1 MDDIDCPCGIATEIE
16 PGDPVAAPI
25 RSIIVARGCGVAN
38 VNVRP
43 APAPSK
49 PVGTG
54 AGEGWT
60 GSRVCASTDG
70 VVVLV
75 AGWGH
80 ITSEYAPPPRTLFS
94 VVLVIGDEELTNF
107 PLTISQSQSA
117 IPPGTASTAVC
128 GEYTLIPSWAR
139 RRRDFCCG
147 SWRVRDL
154 RPRKIMGSVSF
165 SIVDEG

>member
-1 MDDIDCPCGIATEIE
+1 MIFE
-16 PGDPVAAPI
+16 
-25 RSIIVARGCGVAN
+25 RGWGVAN
-38 VNVRP
+38 VKVRP

-54 AGEGWT
+54 AGEGRI

-70 VVVLV
+70 VVALV
-75 AGWGH
+75 AGWGY
-80 ITSEYAPPPRTLFS
+80 ITSEYAPFPAVS
-94 VVLVIGDEELTNF
+94 VAELVVDEEELTNF

-154 RPRKIMGSVSF
+154 RPRKIMGSISF
-165 SIVDEG
+165 QYVE